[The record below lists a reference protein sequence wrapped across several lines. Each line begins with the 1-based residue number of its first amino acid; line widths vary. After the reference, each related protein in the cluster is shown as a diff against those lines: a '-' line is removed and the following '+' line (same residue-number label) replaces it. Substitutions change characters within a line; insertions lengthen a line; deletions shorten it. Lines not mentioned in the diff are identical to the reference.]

1 VSSVPDAENQLADG
15 AHVVR
20 AYLETGNYERARE
33 LLRGLLSQHP
43 SSPDLLKLDAHTEY
57 MLENYPRTEQSAQA
71 ALAIDPSDEWAMR
84 LYALALDGLGHQ
96 DEALWMAWRTV
107 IAHPNLPVTHW
118 LYARLLYGTRKFSA
132 ALVVVQEALRLKPE
146 YVEALA
152 LRGAILKGLGRIEE
166 SSESYRQALV
176 LDPDDAIVL
185 HNLALNRLR
194 RGRFSAALQGLL
206 GAAGLDP
213 KLGDLARGNIGVVL
227 AKMLSRAAI
236 LCAALGVAILVVG
249 VAASDGAATAQPR
262 VVAGLITA
270 ALIVALTWTA
280 RAVPRRVVKSV
291 LRKRPSIVI
300 RLVHALLAAGVGL
313 WITVLGGA
321 AWSIPAG
328 LGLGVFSLYF
338 IKVDP

>member
-1 VSSVPDAENQLADG
+1 VTSETDAEHHLADG

-33 LLRGLLSQHP
+33 LLRGLLSQSP
-43 SSPDLLKLDAHTEY
+43 SNPDLLKLDAHTEY

-84 LYALALDGLGHQ
+84 LYALALDGLGRQ

-107 IAHPNLPVTHW
+107 IANPNLPVTHW
-118 LYARLLYGTRKFSA
+118 LYARLLYGARKFSI

-146 YVEALA
+146 YVDALA

-176 LDPDDAIVL
+176 LAPDDAIVL

-194 RGRFSAALQGLL
+194 RGKFSAAMQGLL

-227 AKMLSRAAI
+227 AKMLSRSAV
-236 LCAALGVAILVVG
+236 LCAALGVAVLVVG
-249 VAASDGAATAQPR
+249 VAASDGATTAQPR
-262 VVAGLITA
+262 AVAGLITA

-280 RAVPRRVVKSV
+280 RVVPRPLVKSV
-291 LRKRPSIVI
+291 LRKRTSLVI
-300 RLVHALLAAGVGL
+300 RIVHALLAVGVGL
-313 WITVLGGA
+313 WITVLGGG
-321 AWSIPAG
+321 AWSTPVG
-328 LGLGVFSLYF
+328 LGLGVLSLYF